1 MDTALLLFAFI
12 DGVTLAAVA
21 ALYVHG
27 PRALPQPAMQPAA
40 LPATPDGATPGGT
53 TASETLARAALI
65 AAIKR
70 AGHEVTRETDDG
82 CHAMVEGIRLLFSID
97 AGRHY
102 VGAIARW
109 QADGTTFE
117 AINRF
122 NRKTLL
128 ARAWLDDEGANI
140 LEIDSVCATGHAEAQ
155 LDAFLRRI
163 PPVLTQFC
171 RETATEQPSAAR
183 H

>member
-12 DGVTLAAVA
+12 DGVTLAAVVT
-21 ALYVHG
+21 LYLYG
-27 PRALPQPAMQPAA
+27 PRALPRPATQSAA
-40 LPATPDGATPGGT
+40 LPATAGAGA
-53 TASETLARAALI
+53 ASEAPSRAALI

-70 AGHEVTRETDDG
+70 AGLEVTRETDDG
-82 CHAMVEGIRLLFSID
+82 CHAMVEGVRLLFSID

-140 LEIDSVCATGHAEAQ
+140 LEIDSVCAAGHAEAQ

>member
-12 DGVTLAAVA
+12 DGLTLAAVA
-21 ALYVHG
+21 ALYVYG
-27 PRALPQPAMQPAA
+27 PRALPRPAMQPAA
-40 LPATPDGATPGGT
+40 LPTTPDGA

-140 LEIDSVCATGHAEAQ
+140 LEIDSACAAANPDAQ

-163 PPVLTQFC
+163 PPVLAQFC
-171 RETATEQPSAAR
+171 RETATGQPSAAR